1 MWEHLGQLMG
11 TSVRARASIHTLMNK
26 YPIFWKSNAFMLN
39 VHQLALANIA
49 VGQMNYSLLNS
60 CVDYRVYIGAKDKK
74 SMEQF
79 V

>member
-1 MWEHLGQLMG
+1 
-11 TSVRARASIHTLMNK
+11 
-26 YPIFWKSNAFMLN
+26 MLN